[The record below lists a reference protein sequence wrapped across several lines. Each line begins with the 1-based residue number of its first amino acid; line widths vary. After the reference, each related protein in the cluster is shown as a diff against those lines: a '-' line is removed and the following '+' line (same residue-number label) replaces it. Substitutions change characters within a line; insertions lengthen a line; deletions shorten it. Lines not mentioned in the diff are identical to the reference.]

1 MELTGEFFPRLVYA
15 VIEGE
20 SKMANREQRGNRETR
35 KPKKEKV
42 AKGAPPAA
50 TTPAPKPGQPVAWK
64 QSPKK
69 P

>member
-1 MELTGEFFPRLVYA
+1 
-15 VIEGE
+15 
-20 SKMANREQRGNRETR
+20 MANREQRSGKETR

-42 AKGAPPAA
+42 VAKASSMPSSSAAPA
-50 TTPAPKPGQPVAWK
+50 KPQPTAWK